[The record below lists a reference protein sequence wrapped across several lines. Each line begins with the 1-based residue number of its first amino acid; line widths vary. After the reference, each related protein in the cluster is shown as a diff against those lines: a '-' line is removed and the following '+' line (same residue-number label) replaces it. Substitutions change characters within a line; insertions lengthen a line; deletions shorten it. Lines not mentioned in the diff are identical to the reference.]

1 MCYNILC
8 YGGVAHLGER
18 DIRIVEVTGSSPAV
32 STIQKVLK
40 LCGFRAFSFYA
51 KIWDFKNFVFSS
63 DAYSFCVI
71 YRIPLKATF
80 SRDFFGKSATFS
92 RDFLKFR
99 YFSAN
104 KKSARRRKQ
113 NYTNEMTLEL
123 LHLSPTV
130 KQGSFLFSFNIEH
143 YFNLSFFLFHRASRC
158 LQSVFFGSL
167 LALL

>member
-1 MCYNILC
+1 MRKFGIL
-8 YGGVAHLGER
+8 
-18 DIRIVEVTGSSPAV
+18 
-32 STIQKVLK
+32 KN
-40 LCGFRAFSFYA
+40 SF
-51 KIWDFKNFVFSS
+51 FSS

-71 YRIPLKATF
+71 YRIPLKSTF

-130 KQGSFLFSFNIEH
+130 KQ
-143 YFNLSFFLFHRASRC
+143 
-158 LQSVFFGSL
+158 
-167 LALL
+167 